1 MTSQTTTPATQP
13 ASGGKGG
20 RGKGGRVGRSKLFVR
35 ETVAEMRKVIYPT
48 RRELISYTLVVL
60 AFVIAL
66 VLIISALDFAFSD
79 LVLRIFG

>member
-1 MTSQTTTPATQP
+1 VTSQTTTPATQP

-20 RGKGGRVGRSKLFVR
+20 RGKGRVGRSKLFVR